1 MRIKCR
7 DASKFTKE
15 MLFCIHKKL
24 YKIAITV
31 EQVAGPAGYPVDN
44 GDDGYDKGDDGK
56 DRDDFDDVEDLKEE
70 DLSHVRVDKPES
82 QK

>member
-15 MLFCIHKKL
+15 RLFCIHKKL

-44 GDDGYDKGDDGK
+44 GDDGK

-70 DLSHVRVDKPES
+70 DLSHVRVDKPKS